1 MIWVNYLKQE
11 KRKYLVNKA
20 EITKIRLLCLL
31 LTAFT
36 LIASCDNNPASME
49 PGLIV
54 FNADIRTVDQNQ
66 IRAEAFAIKD
76 GRFVAVGNNEE
87 VLDLKGAT
95 TESIN
100 ANGATIVPGF
110 IDSHTHLS
118 SGSKIVTGINLTG
131 IREKSV
137 WLEMIAERVKTM
149 EPGEWLL
156 GGRWD
161 YTFENKGLPTR
172 WELDN
177 VSPNNPVAL
186 SDIDGHSMW
195 VNSLAIEKANIRANS
210 EVPLGGQILV
220 NESSG
225 EPNGILLEGAMQ
237 LIWDA
242 PTYVRDSDLSRDQ
255 IEQVLDYANS
265 FGITSV
271 HDMSSRIE
279 LDKYKDL
286 AINKKLYVRVFWGE
300 HSKFSQED
308 DNTNNEKRINQLIR
322 EYKFH
327 DQDRGPLIE
336 YGFIKYVIDGVL
348 STHTAALIDPY
359 SDRPEIVGEPFYI
372 QGEINRLVNR
382 ANSLGMPV
390 AIHAIGDRGVKMA
403 LNAFEYSGNTSLAN
417 RIEHIEIIEPS
428 DIDRF
433 KKLNVTASMQPNHGT
448 GVIGKYITPRVGLE
462 REKYAYVWNDF
473 LRSEVRLALSSDFAT
488 SPFSPLV
495 QLADA
500 VFRESPSGLYEGPWY
515 PRQAL
520 SFEQALYAYTQVGAD
535 LAGWGDQIGSISVGK
550 WADFVVLDGALNDP
564 VGRELKQRTVMG
576 TYLAGRKVF
585 SADD

>member
-1 MIWVNYLKQE
+1 MNQE
-11 KRKYLVNKA
+11 KRKCLVNKV
-20 EITKIRLLCLL
+20 EIKKLRLLFLL
-31 LTAFT
+31 LTAFS
-36 LIASCDNNPASME
+36 LIASCDNNPPSME
-49 PGLIV
+49 PELIV

-66 IRAEAFAIKD
+66 NRAEAFAIKG

-195 VNSLAIEKANIRANS
+195 VNSLAIEKANIRADS

-308 DNTNNEKRINQLIR
+308 DNTNNEKLINQLIS

-372 QGEINRLVNR
+372 QGEINRLVKR

>member
-1 MIWVNYLKQE
+1 MNQE
-11 KRKYLVNKA
+11 KRKCLVNKT
-20 EITKIRLLCLL
+20 EIKKLWLLFLL
-31 LTAFT
+31 LTAFS
-36 LIASCDNNPASME
+36 LIASCDNNPPSME
-49 PGLIV
+49 PELIV

-66 IRAEAFAIKD
+66 NRAEAFAIRG
-76 GRFVAVGNNEE
+76 GRFVAVGNNKE

-100 ANGATIVPGF
+100 VNGATIVPGF

-131 IREKSV
+131 VREKSV

-172 WELDN
+172 WELDE
-177 VSPNNPVAL
+177 VSPNNPIAL

-195 VNSLAIEKANIRANS
+195 VNSLAIEKANIRADS

-308 DNTNNEKRINQLIR
+308 DNTNSEKLINQLIR

-372 QGEINRLVNR
+372 QGEINRLVKR

>member
-1 MIWVNYLKQE
+1 MNQE
-11 KRKYLVNKA
+11 KRKCLVNKT
-20 EITKIRLLCLL
+20 EIKKLWLLFLL
-31 LTAFT
+31 LTAFS
-36 LIASCDNNPASME
+36 LIASCDNNPPSME
-49 PGLIV
+49 PELIV

-66 IRAEAFAIKD
+66 NRAEAFAIRG
-76 GRFVAVGNNEE
+76 GRFVAVGNNKE

-100 ANGATIVPGF
+100 VNGATIVPGF

-131 IREKSV
+131 VREKSV

-172 WELDN
+172 WELDE
-177 VSPNNPVAL
+177 VSPNNPIAL

-195 VNSLAIEKANIRANS
+195 VNSLAIEKANIRADS
-210 EVPLGGQILV
+210 EVPLGGQVLV

-225 EPNGILLEGAMQ
+225 EPSGILLEGAMQ

-242 PTYVRDSDLSRDQ
+242 PTYIRDSDLSRDQ

>member
-1 MIWVNYLKQE
+1 MILVDYMKQE

-20 EITKIRLLCLL
+20 EITKLRLLFLL
-31 LTAFT
+31 LIAFT
-36 LIASCDNNPASME
+36 LIASCNTYPPSME
-49 PGLIV
+49 PELIV

-87 VLDLKGAT
+87 VLDLKAAT

-131 IREKSV
+131 VREKSV

-286 AINKKLYVRVFWGE
+286 ASNQKLYVRIFWGE
-300 HSKFSQED
+300 HSKFSQEED
-308 DNTNNEKRINQLIR
+308 STNNAKRINQLISD
-322 EYKFH
+322 YKFH
-327 DQDRGPLIE
+327 DQGRGPLIE

-372 QGEINRLVNR
+372 QGEINRLVKR
-382 ANSLGMPV
+382 ANNLGLPV

-403 LNAFEYSGNTSLAN
+403 LNAFEYSGNASLAN

-448 GVIGKYITPRVGLE
+448 GVIGKYITPRVGVE

-473 LRSEVRLALSSDFAT
+473 LRSEVRLALSSDFST

-515 PRQAL
+515 PQQAL
-520 SFEQALYAYTQVGAD
+520 TFEQALYAYTQVGAD

-564 VGRELKQRTVMG
+564 VGRELKQRNVAN
-576 TYLAGRKVF
+576 TYFAGRKVF
-585 SADD
+585 STDD

>member
-1 MIWVNYLKQE
+1 MKT
-11 KRKYLVNKA
+11 VNKL
-20 EITKIRLLCLL
+20 IQFIFL
-31 LTAFT
+31 LTVIFCFEV
-36 LIASCDNNPASME
+36 LKASPD
-49 PGLIV
+49 LIV
-54 FNADIRTVDQNQ
+54 VNADIRTSDPAVKN
-66 IRAEAFAIKD
+66 ANAIAIENGKFIAI
-76 GRFVAVGNNEE
+76 GGNDEISQLSDSNT
-87 VLDLKGAT
+87 VV
-95 TESIN
+95 IN
-100 ANGATIVPGF
+100 AEGKTILPGF

-137 WLEMIAERVKTM
+137 WLDMIAQRVKTM

-161 YTFENKGLPTR
+161 YTFENKGLPSR
-172 WELDN
+172 WELDS

-195 VNSLAIEKANIRANS
+195 VNSLAIEEANIRANS
-210 EVPLGGQILV
+210 EVPLGGQILI
-220 NESSG
+220 NQLSG
-225 EPNGILLEGAMQ
+225 EPNGILLEGAME

-242 PTYVRDSDLSRDQ
+242 PTYIRDSDLSRDK

-286 AINKKLYVRVFWGE
+286 ARNKKLFLRVFWGE

-308 DNTNNEKRINQLIR
+308 DNTNNAKLINQLIKD
-322 EYKFH
+322 YKFH

-348 STHTAALIDPY
+348 STHTAALINPY
-359 SDRPEIVGEPFYI
+359 SDRPEIIGEPFYI
-372 QGEINRLVNR
+372 QAEINRLVKR

>member
-1 MIWVNYLKQE
+1 
-11 KRKYLVNKA
+11 
-20 EITKIRLLCLL
+20 
-31 LTAFT
+31 
-36 LIASCDNNPASME
+36 ME
-49 PGLIV
+49 PELIV

-66 IRAEAFAIKD
+66 NRAEAFAIKD
-76 GRFVAVGNNEE
+76 GRFVAVGNNED
-87 VLDLKGAT
+87 VLDLKGT
-95 TESIN
+95 TTKSIN

-177 VSPNNPVAL
+177 VSPNNPIAL

-242 PTYVRDSDLSRDQ
+242 PTYIRDSDLSRDK

-265 FGITSV
+265 FGITGV

-279 LDKYKDL
+279 LEKYKDL
-286 AINKKLYVRVFWGE
+286 AINKKLFLRVFWGE
-300 HSKFSQED
+300 MSKFTQED
-308 DNTNNEKRINQLIR
+308 DNTNNQKLINQLIR

-327 DQDRGPLIE
+327 DQDVGPLIE

-372 QGEINRLVNR
+372 QGEINRLVKR

-515 PRQAL
+515 PQQAL

-564 VGRELKQRTVMG
+564 VGRELKQRSVAA

>member
-1 MIWVNYLKQE
+1 MNQE
-11 KRKYLVNKA
+11 KRKCLVNKT
-20 EITKIRLLCLL
+20 EIKKLWPLFLL
-31 LTAFT
+31 LTAFS
-36 LIASCDNNPASME
+36 LIASCDNNPPSME
-49 PGLIV
+49 PELIV

-66 IRAEAFAIKD
+66 NRAEAFAIKG

-100 ANGATIVPGF
+100 VNGATIVPGF

-131 IREKSV
+131 VREKSV

-172 WELDN
+172 WELDE
-177 VSPNNPVAL
+177 VSPNNPIAL

-195 VNSLAIEKANIRANS
+195 VNSLAIEKANIRADS
-210 EVPLGGQILV
+210 EVPLGGQVLV

-225 EPNGILLEGAMQ
+225 EPSGILLEGAMQ

-242 PTYVRDSDLSRDQ
+242 PTYIRDSDLSRDQ

-308 DNTNNEKRINQLIR
+308 DNTNNAKRINQLTS

>member
-1 MIWVNYLKQE
+1 MNQE

-20 EITKIRLLCLL
+20 EITKLRFLFLL
-31 LTAFT
+31 LIAFG
-36 LIASCDNNPASME
+36 LIASCDNNSPSMDPE
-49 PGLIV
+49 LIV
-54 FNADIRTVDQNQ
+54 FNADIRTVDQSQN
-66 IRAEAFAIKD
+66 RAEAFAIKD
-76 GRFVAVGNNEE
+76 GRFVAVGNNDE
-87 VLDLKGAT
+87 VLELKGAT

-172 WELDN
+172 WELDK

-242 PTYVRDSDLSRDQ
+242 PTYVRDSDRASNKIDQ
-255 IEQVLDYANS
+255 VIDYANS

-279 LDKYKDL
+279 LDKYKEL
-286 AINKKLYVRVFWGE
+286 ALNKKLYLRVFWGE

-308 DNTNNEKRINQLIR
+308 DSTNNEARVNQLIR
-322 EYKFH
+322 EYEFH

-372 QGEINRLVNR
+372 QGEINRLVKR
-382 ANSLGMPV
+382 ANNLGMPV

-448 GVIGKYITPRVGLE
+448 GVIGKYITPRVGVE

-473 LRSEVRLALSSDFAT
+473 LRSEVRLALSSDFST
-488 SPFSPLV
+488 SPFSPLI

-500 VFRESPSGLYEGPWY
+500 VFRESPTGLYEGPWY

-564 VGRELKQRTVMG
+564 VGRELKQRKVAT
-576 TYLAGRKVF
+576 TYFAGRKVF

>member
-1 MIWVNYLKQE
+1 MNQE

-20 EITKIRLLCLL
+20 EITKLRLLFLL

-36 LIASCDNNPASME
+36 LIASCDNNPPSME
-49 PGLIV
+49 PELIV

-66 IRAEAFAIKD
+66 NRAEAFAIKG

-195 VNSLAIEKANIRANS
+195 VNSLAIEKANIRADS

-372 QGEINRLVNR
+372 QGEINRLVKR
-382 ANSLGMPV
+382 ANNLGMPV

>member
-1 MIWVNYLKQE
+1 
-11 KRKYLVNKA
+11 
-20 EITKIRLLCLL
+20 
-31 LTAFT
+31 
-36 LIASCDNNPASME
+36 
-49 PGLIV
+49 
-54 FNADIRTVDQNQ
+54 
-66 IRAEAFAIKD
+66 
-76 GRFVAVGNNEE
+76 
-87 VLDLKGAT
+87 
-95 TESIN
+95 
-100 ANGATIVPGF
+100 
-110 IDSHTHLS
+110 
-118 SGSKIVTGINLTG
+118 
-131 IREKSV
+131 
-137 WLEMIAERVKTM
+137 MIAERVKTM

-372 QGEINRLVNR
+372 QGEINRLVKR

>member
-1 MIWVNYLKQE
+1 MKT
-11 KRKYLVNKA
+11 VNKL
-20 EITKIRLLCLL
+20 IQFIFL
-31 LTAFT
+31 LTVIFCFEV
-36 LIASCDNNPASME
+36 LKASPD
-49 PGLIV
+49 LIV
-54 FNADIRTVDQNQ
+54 VNADIRTSDPAVKN
-66 IRAEAFAIKD
+66 ANAIAIENGKFIAI
-76 GRFVAVGNNEE
+76 GGNDEISQLSDSNT
-87 VLDLKGAT
+87 VV
-95 TESIN
+95 IN
-100 ANGATIVPGF
+100 AEGKTILPGF

-137 WLEMIAERVKTM
+137 WLDMIAQRVKTM

-172 WELDN
+172 WELDS

-195 VNSLAIEKANIRANS
+195 VNSLAIEEANIRANS
-210 EVPLGGQILV
+210 EVPLGGQILIDQ
-220 NESSG
+220 SSG
-225 EPNGILLEGAMQ
+225 SPNGILLEGAME

-242 PTYVRDSDLSRDQ
+242 PTYIRDSDLSRDK

-286 AINKKLYVRVFWGE
+286 ARNKKLFLRVFWGE

-308 DNTNNEKRINQLIR
+308 DHTNNTKLINQLIKD
-322 EYKFH
+322 YKFH

-336 YGFIKYVIDGVL
+336 FGFIKYVIDGVL
-348 STHTAALIDPY
+348 STHTAALINPY
-359 SDRPEIVGEPFYI
+359 SDRPEIIGEPFYI
-372 QGEINRLVNR
+372 QAEINRLVKR

-403 LNAFEYSGNTSLAN
+403 LNAFEFSGNNSLSN
-417 RIEHIEIIEPS
+417 RIEHIEIIDPE
-428 DIDRF
+428 DIQRF
-433 KKLNVTASMQPNHGT
+433 NKLNVTASMQPNHGT
-448 GVIGKYITPRVGLE
+448 GVIGKYITPRVGIE

-473 LRSEVRLALSSDFAT
+473 LRSGVRLALSSDFAT

-515 PRQAL
+515 PEQAL
-520 SFEQALYAYTQVGAD
+520 TFKQALYAYTQIGAD

-550 WADFVVLDGALNDP
+550 YADFVILDQTLSKP
-564 VGRELKQRTVMG
+564 VGRELKSTKVAK
-576 TYLAGRKVF
+576 TYFAGQLVF
-585 SADD
+585 SEN

>member
-1 MIWVNYLKQE
+1 MNQE
-11 KRKYLVNKA
+11 KRKCLVNKV
-20 EITKIRLLCLL
+20 EIKKLRLLFLL
-31 LTAFT
+31 LTAFS
-36 LIASCDNNPASME
+36 LIASCDNNPPSME
-49 PGLIV
+49 PELIV
-54 FNADIRTVDQNQ
+54 FNADIRTVDSNQN
-66 IRAEAFAIKD
+66 RAEAFAIKD

-87 VLDLKGAT
+87 VLDLKGTT

-195 VNSLAIEKANIRANS
+195 VNSLAIEKANIRADS

>member
-1 MIWVNYLKQE
+1 MNQE
-11 KRKYLVNKA
+11 KRKCLVNKV
-20 EITKIRLLCLL
+20 EIKKLRLLFLL
-31 LTAFT
+31 LTAFS
-36 LIASCDNNPASME
+36 LIASCDNNPPSME
-49 PGLIV
+49 PELIV

-66 IRAEAFAIKD
+66 NRAEAFAIRG

-131 IREKSV
+131 VREKSV

-195 VNSLAIEKANIRANS
+195 VNSLAIEKANIRADS

-308 DNTNNEKRINQLIR
+308 DNTNSEKRINQLIR

>member
-1 MIWVNYLKQE
+1 MNQE
-11 KRKYLVNKA
+11 KRKCLVNKV
-20 EITKIRLLCLL
+20 EIKKLRLLFLL
-31 LTAFT
+31 LTAFS
-36 LIASCDNNPASME
+36 LIASCDNNPPSME
-49 PGLIV
+49 PELIV

-66 IRAEAFAIKD
+66 NRAEAFAIKG

-131 IREKSV
+131 VREKSV

-172 WELDN
+172 WELDK
-177 VSPNNPVAL
+177 VSPNNPIAL

-195 VNSLAIEKANIRANS
+195 VNSLAIEKANIRADS

-372 QGEINRLVNR
+372 QGEINRLVKR

>member
-1 MIWVNYLKQE
+1 MNQE
-11 KRKYLVNKA
+11 KRKCLVNKT
-20 EITKIRLLCLL
+20 EIKKLWLLFLL
-31 LTAFT
+31 LTAFS
-36 LIASCDNNPASME
+36 LIASCDNNPPSME
-49 PGLIV
+49 PELIV

-66 IRAEAFAIKD
+66 NRAEAFAIKG

-100 ANGATIVPGF
+100 VNGATIVPGF

-131 IREKSV
+131 VREKSV

-195 VNSLAIEKANIRANS
+195 VNSLAIEKANIRADS
-210 EVPLGGQILV
+210 EVPLGGQVLV

-225 EPNGILLEGAMQ
+225 EPSGILLEGAMQ

-242 PTYVRDSDLSRDQ
+242 PTYIRDSDLSRDQ

-308 DNTNNEKRINQLIR
+308 DNTNSEKLINQLIR

-372 QGEINRLVNR
+372 QGEINRLVKR